1 MPMLIVNLILP
12 PSYYDVNLST
22 DKKQILLMKED
33 VILTAIQEIFRCAI
47 DASNTSLHVSSVIGK
62 GKKEARREVASSLQ
76 SQRMAAITPSVQR
89 EVNSLFRSPSSQ
101 ARAREQT
108 PSQIQSQT
116 RSEGREQSR
125 EEGQVKEQARVEE
138 RVREKPPVREQSQL
152 HSQVREKPP
161 VKEQPQ
167 GKEQG
172 REQGKEQGRE
182 QGKEQPHSILNEIKE
197 PISVVVDRCRKSKK
211 RHDPLLLSPIK
222 KACDSPVS
230 QPSAKPSPLH
240 SVFTRTA
247 SNDLS
252 QSTNVS
258 RTSILQ
264 EFQSL
269 VNRVPSLLTISSTPL
284 FPDPQGFLSSD
295 FAGDAIPSQAS
306 AEQEL
311 TCILQKVCFL
321 LCGND

>member
-152 HSQVREKPP
+152 HSQV
-161 VKEQPQ
+161 KEQP
-167 GKEQG
+167 
-172 REQGKEQGRE
+172 QGKEQGRE

-284 FPDPQGFLSSD
+284 FPNSQGFLSSD

>member
-76 SQRMAAITPSVQR
+76 SQRMAAITPSVRR

-152 HSQVREKPP
+152 HSQV
-161 VKEQPQ
+161 KEQP
-167 GKEQG
+167 
-172 REQGKEQGRE
+172 QGKEQGRE

-284 FPDPQGFLSSD
+284 FPDSQGFLSSD

>member
-138 RVREKPPVREQSQL
+138 RVREKPLVREQSQL

-161 VKEQPQ
+161 VKEQP
-167 GKEQG
+167 
-172 REQGKEQGRE
+172 QGKEQGRE

>member
-152 HSQVREKPP
+152 HSQV
-161 VKEQPQ
+161 KEQP
-167 GKEQG
+167 
-172 REQGKEQGRE
+172 QGKEQGRE

>member
-152 HSQVREKPP
+152 HSQV
-161 VKEQPQ
+161 KEQP
-167 GKEQG
+167 
-172 REQGKEQGRE
+172 QGKEQGRE

-240 SVFTRTA
+240 SVFTRTV

>member
-1 MPMLIVNLILP
+1 
-12 PSYYDVNLST
+12 
-22 DKKQILLMKED
+22 MKED

-152 HSQVREKPP
+152 HSQV
-161 VKEQPQ
+161 KEQP
-167 GKEQG
+167 
-172 REQGKEQGRE
+172 QGKEQGRE

-230 QPSAKPSPLH
+230 QPSAKPSPQH

-284 FPDPQGFLSSD
+284 FPDSQGFLSSD

>member
-116 RSEGREQSR
+116 QSEGREQSR

-152 HSQVREKPP
+152 HSQV
-161 VKEQPQ
+161 KEQP
-167 GKEQG
+167 
-172 REQGKEQGRE
+172 QGKEQGRE

>member
-152 HSQVREKPP
+152 HSQV
-161 VKEQPQ
+161 KEQP
-167 GKEQG
+167 
-172 REQGKEQGRE
+172 QGKEQGRE

-258 RTSILQ
+258 RTSTLQ

-284 FPDPQGFLSSD
+284 FPDSQGFLSSD

>member
-152 HSQVREKPP
+152 HSQV
-161 VKEQPQ
+161 KEQP
-167 GKEQG
+167 
-172 REQGKEQGRE
+172 QGKEQGRE

-230 QPSAKPSPLH
+230 QPSAKPSPQH

-269 VNRVPSLLTISSTPL
+269 VNRAPSLLTISSTPL
-284 FPDPQGFLSSD
+284 FPDSQGFLSSD

>member
-1 MPMLIVNLILP
+1 MLIVNLILP

-152 HSQVREKPP
+152 HSQV
-161 VKEQPQ
+161 KEQP
-167 GKEQG
+167 
-172 REQGKEQGRE
+172 QGKEQGRE

-284 FPDPQGFLSSD
+284 FPDSQGFLSSD

>member
-1 MPMLIVNLILP
+1 M
-12 PSYYDVNLST
+12 
-22 DKKQILLMKED
+22 
-33 VILTAIQEIFRCAI
+33 
-47 DASNTSLHVSSVIGK
+47 
-62 GKKEARREVASSLQ
+62 ASSLQ

-152 HSQVREKPP
+152 HSQV
-161 VKEQPQ
+161 KEQP
-167 GKEQG
+167 
-172 REQGKEQGRE
+172 QGKEQGRE

-230 QPSAKPSPLH
+230 QPSAKPSPQH

-284 FPDPQGFLSSD
+284 FPDSQGFLSSD

-311 TCILQKVCFL
+311 TCILQN
-321 LCGND
+321 GND

>member
-47 DASNTSLHVSSVIGK
+47 DASNMSLHVSSVIGK

-152 HSQVREKPP
+152 HSQV
-161 VKEQPQ
+161 KEQP
-167 GKEQG
+167 
-172 REQGKEQGRE
+172 QGKEQGRE

>member
-152 HSQVREKPP
+152 HSQV
-161 VKEQPQ
+161 KEQP
-167 GKEQG
+167 
-172 REQGKEQGRE
+172 QGKEQGRE

-311 TCILQKVCFL
+311 T
-321 LCGND
+321 

>member
-172 REQGKEQGRE
+172 REQGKEQ
-182 QGKEQPHSILNEIKE
+182 PHSILNEIKE

-252 QSTNVS
+252 QSTNVT

>member
-152 HSQVREKPP
+152 HSQV
-161 VKEQPQ
+161 KEQPQ

-172 REQGKEQGRE
+172 REQGRE

>member
-1 MPMLIVNLILP
+1 
-12 PSYYDVNLST
+12 
-22 DKKQILLMKED
+22 MKED

-108 PSQIQSQT
+108 PSRIQSQT

-152 HSQVREKPP
+152 HSQV
-161 VKEQPQ
+161 KEQP
-167 GKEQG
+167 
-172 REQGKEQGRE
+172 QGKEQGRE

-269 VNRVPSLLTISSTPL
+269 VSRVPSLLTISSTPL

>member
-1 MPMLIVNLILP
+1 M
-12 PSYYDVNLST
+12 
-22 DKKQILLMKED
+22 
-33 VILTAIQEIFRCAI
+33 
-47 DASNTSLHVSSVIGK
+47 
-62 GKKEARREVASSLQ
+62 
-76 SQRMAAITPSVQR
+76 
-89 EVNSLFRSPSSQ
+89 NSLFRSPSSQ

-152 HSQVREKPP
+152 HSQV
-161 VKEQPQ
+161 KEQP
-167 GKEQG
+167 
-172 REQGKEQGRE
+172 QGKEQGRE

>member
-152 HSQVREKPP
+152 HSQV
-161 VKEQPQ
+161 KEQP
-167 GKEQG
+167 
-172 REQGKEQGRE
+172 QGKEQGRE

-269 VNRVPSLLTISSTPL
+269 VSRVPSLLTISSTPL

>member
-12 PSYYDVNLST
+12 PSYYDVNLSN

-76 SQRMAAITPSVQR
+76 SQRVTAITPSVQR

-101 ARAREQT
+101 TRAREQT

-152 HSQVREKPP
+152 HSQV
-161 VKEQPQ
+161 KEQP
-167 GKEQG
+167 
-172 REQGKEQGRE
+172 QGKEQGRE

-306 AEQEL
+306 AEQEW

>member
-152 HSQVREKPP
+152 HSQV
-161 VKEQPQ
+161 KEQP
-167 GKEQG
+167 
-172 REQGKEQGRE
+172 QGKEQGRE
-182 QGKEQPHSILNEIKE
+182 QGKEQPHSILN
-197 PISVVVDRCRKSKK
+197 
-211 RHDPLLLSPIK
+211 
-222 KACDSPVS
+222 
-230 QPSAKPSPLH
+230 
-240 SVFTRTA
+240 
-247 SNDLS
+247 
-252 QSTNVS
+252 
-258 RTSILQ
+258 
-264 EFQSL
+264 
-269 VNRVPSLLTISSTPL
+269 
-284 FPDPQGFLSSD
+284 
-295 FAGDAIPSQAS
+295 
-306 AEQEL
+306 
-311 TCILQKVCFL
+311 
-321 LCGND
+321 

>member
-116 RSEGREQSR
+116 QSEGREQSR

-152 HSQVREKPP
+152 HSQV
-161 VKEQPQ
+161 KEQP
-167 GKEQG
+167 
-172 REQGKEQGRE
+172 QGKEQGRE

-197 PISVVVDRCRKSKK
+197 PISVVDRCRKSKK

>member
-172 REQGKEQGRE
+172 REQGKEQ
-182 QGKEQPHSILNEIKE
+182 PHSILNEIKE

>member
-152 HSQVREKPP
+152 HSQV
-161 VKEQPQ
+161 KEQP
-167 GKEQG
+167 
-172 REQGKEQGRE
+172 QGKEQGRE

-269 VNRVPSLLTISSTPL
+269 VNRVPSLLTISSSPL
-284 FPDPQGFLSSD
+284 FPDSQGFLSSD

>member
-152 HSQVREKPP
+152 HSQV
-161 VKEQPQ
+161 KEQP
-167 GKEQG
+167 
-172 REQGKEQGRE
+172 QGKEQGRE

-284 FPDPQGFLSSD
+284 FPDSQGFLSSD

>member
-172 REQGKEQGRE
+172 REQGKEQ
-182 QGKEQPHSILNEIKE
+182 PHFILNEIKE

>member
-101 ARAREQT
+101 TRAREQT

-172 REQGKEQGRE
+172 REQGKEQ
-182 QGKEQPHSILNEIKE
+182 PHSILNEIKE

-222 KACDSPVS
+222 KACDSSVS

>member
-116 RSEGREQSR
+116 QSEGREQSR

-161 VKEQPQ
+161 VKEQP
-167 GKEQG
+167 
-172 REQGKEQGRE
+172 QGKEQGRE

>member
-101 ARAREQT
+101 ARASEQT

-152 HSQVREKPP
+152 HSQV
-161 VKEQPQ
+161 KEQP
-167 GKEQG
+167 
-172 REQGKEQGRE
+172 QGKEQGRE

-284 FPDPQGFLSSD
+284 FPNSQGFLSSD

>member
-152 HSQVREKPP
+152 HSQV
-161 VKEQPQ
+161 KEQP
-167 GKEQG
+167 
-172 REQGKEQGRE
+172 QGKEQGRE

-311 TCILQKVCFL
+311 TCILQKVCFP

>member
-172 REQGKEQGRE
+172 REQGKEQ
-182 QGKEQPHSILNEIKE
+182 PHSILNEIKE

-264 EFQSL
+264 ECQSL

>member
-138 RVREKPPVREQSQL
+138 RVREKPLVREQSQL
-152 HSQVREKPP
+152 HSQV
-161 VKEQPQ
+161 KEQP
-167 GKEQG
+167 
-172 REQGKEQGRE
+172 QGKEQGRE

>member
-1 MPMLIVNLILP
+1 M
-12 PSYYDVNLST
+12 
-22 DKKQILLMKED
+22 
-33 VILTAIQEIFRCAI
+33 
-47 DASNTSLHVSSVIGK
+47 
-62 GKKEARREVASSLQ
+62 
-76 SQRMAAITPSVQR
+76 
-89 EVNSLFRSPSSQ
+89 
-101 ARAREQT
+101 
-108 PSQIQSQT
+108 
-116 RSEGREQSR
+116 
-125 EEGQVKEQARVEE
+125 
-138 RVREKPPVREQSQL
+138 REKPPVREQSQL
-152 HSQVREKPP
+152 HSQVKEKPP
-161 VKEQPQ
+161 VKEQP
-167 GKEQG
+167 
-172 REQGKEQGRE
+172 QGKEQGRE

-284 FPDPQGFLSSD
+284 FPDSQGFLSSD

>member
-152 HSQVREKPP
+152 HSQVKEKPP
-161 VKEQPQ
+161 VKEQ
-167 GKEQG
+167 GK
-172 REQGKEQGRE
+172 E

-269 VNRVPSLLTISSTPL
+269 VSRVPSLLTISSTPL
-284 FPDPQGFLSSD
+284 FPDSQGFLSSD

>member
-1 MPMLIVNLILP
+1 MLIVNLILP

-152 HSQVREKPP
+152 HSQV
-161 VKEQPQ
+161 KEQP
-167 GKEQG
+167 
-172 REQGKEQGRE
+172 QGKEQGRE

>member
-1 MPMLIVNLILP
+1 MLIVNLILP

-101 ARAREQT
+101 TRAREQT

-138 RVREKPPVREQSQL
+138 RVREKPPV
-152 HSQVREKPP
+152 
-161 VKEQPQ
+161 KEHPH
-167 GKEQG
+167 
-172 REQGKEQGRE
+172 GKEQGRE

>member
-1 MPMLIVNLILP
+1 MPILIVNLILP

-101 ARAREQT
+101 ART
-108 PSQIQSQT
+108 PSQIQSET

-152 HSQVREKPP
+152 HSQVKEKPP
-161 VKEQPQ
+161 VKEQP
-167 GKEQG
+167 
-172 REQGKEQGRE
+172 QGKEQGRE

-269 VNRVPSLLTISSTPL
+269 VNRAPSLLTISSTPL
-284 FPDPQGFLSSD
+284 FPDSQGFLSSD

-311 TCILQKVCFL
+311 TCILQKVRFL
-321 LCGND
+321 LCDKD

>member
-116 RSEGREQSR
+116 ESEGREQSR

-152 HSQVREKPP
+152 HSQV
-161 VKEQPQ
+161 KEQP
-167 GKEQG
+167 
-172 REQGKEQGRE
+172 QGKEQGRE

>member
-76 SQRMAAITPSVQR
+76 SQRVTAITPSVQR

-101 ARAREQT
+101 TRAREQT

-152 HSQVREKPP
+152 HSQV
-161 VKEQPQ
+161 KEQP
-167 GKEQG
+167 
-172 REQGKEQGRE
+172 QGKEQGRE

-197 PISVVVDRCRKSKK
+197 PISVVVDRYRKSKK

-284 FPDPQGFLSSD
+284 FPDSQGFLSSD

>member
-152 HSQVREKPP
+152 HSQV
-161 VKEQPQ
+161 KEQP
-167 GKEQG
+167 
-172 REQGKEQGRE
+172 QGKEQGRE

-295 FAGDAIPSQAS
+295 FAGDAILSQAS